1 MTMTAHLAAV
11 VLSRFLE
18 GESSNEE
25 ARTVVAH
32 LLTGCPLC
40 LSATSAGAGP
50 LEEEGDAYDLAI
62 QRAFAAVSLHGT
74 RASHV
79 KAEARQ
85 ALARCTGQPPDAV
98 LLECKEPAAAL
109 EALLTRSSS
118 LRHDDPQGM
127 LVHARLAV
135 RTAQRIR
142 DGYNEEQRADFQA
155 RALGELA
162 NALRMADEF
171 DESERALAAA
181 DAMHAAGTHGVELGL
196 RLKDVRAS
204 LLGARESFSA
214 ACALFGEV
222 YAGRLALGDRQGAAS
237 ALLGKG
243 FYAGLAGETAE
254 AFRLFDAALA
264 LAEAEGEPRL
274 QVIALHNKLL
284 FLVDVGRLAEAHE
297 LLSRHRG
304 WLWEH
309 GGPVDRAKLL
319 GIEGRIH
326 SRLGHAERAEA
337 AFGETKQAFAAAGM
351 GGHEALITL
360 DLASVV
366 MRQGRS
372 SEASNLAL
380 EALQVFARLKLR
392 DHVREALLVLA
403 DALQAGLLTAALLAS
418 VAEFLRRAEHDLKAR
433 YQLRFDEG

>member
-1 MTMTAHLAAV
+1 MTAHLATT
-11 VLSRFLE
+11 VLSRFLD

-25 ARTVVAH
+25 ARAVVAH

-40 LSATSAGAGP
+40 LSATSAGAAP
-50 LEEEGDAYDLAI
+50 PEPQRDAYDLAI

-74 RASHV
+74 RASQV
-79 KAEARQ
+79 KEEARR
-85 ALARCTGQPPDAV
+85 ALARCAVQAPDAV

-118 LRHDDPQGM
+118 LRHDDPQRM
-127 LVHARLAV
+127 ILHARLAV
-135 RTAQRIR
+135 RAAQRIQ
-142 DGYNEEQRADFQA
+142 DGYDEEQRADFEA

-162 NALRMADEF
+162 NALRVADEL
-171 DESERALAAA
+171 DEAERALAAA
-181 DAMHAAGTHGVELGL
+181 DAMAAAGTHGTELAL

-214 ACALFGEV
+214 ACALFTEV
-222 YAGRLALGDRQGAAS
+222 YTGRLALGDRQGAAS

-243 FYAGLAGETAE
+243 FYTGLAGETAE

-264 LAEAEGEPRL
+264 LAEAEREPHLR
-274 QVIALHNKLL
+274 VIALHNKLL
-284 FLVDVGRLAEAHE
+284 FLVDSGRLAEAHE
-297 LLSRHRG
+297 LLSRHRA
-304 WLWEH
+304 WLWEA

-319 GIEGRIH
+319 GIEGRILA
-326 SRLGHAERAEA
+326 RLGHAERAEA
-337 AFGETKQAFAAAGM
+337 AFVETKRAFAASGM
-351 GGHEALITL
+351 AGHEALITL

-372 SEASNLAL
+372 PQASELAL

-403 DALQAGLLTAALLAS
+403 DALQAGLLTAALLDS
-418 VAEFLRRAEHDLKAR
+418 VAEFLRRAEHAHQAR
-433 YQLRFDEG
+433 YQPRFDER